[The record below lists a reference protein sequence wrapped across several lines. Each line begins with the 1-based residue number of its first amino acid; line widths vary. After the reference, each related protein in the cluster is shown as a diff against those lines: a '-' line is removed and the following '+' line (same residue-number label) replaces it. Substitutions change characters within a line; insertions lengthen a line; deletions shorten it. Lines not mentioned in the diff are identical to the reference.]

1 MCITCLAFSALSLFT
16 PVTEVPQSVDIQLGT
31 VREITFQAD
40 SLKVAH
46 ENQVA
51 ITRMINQLPD
61 SPEMLI
67 LRAELQSL
75 RVQLDVAKNDT
86 EAEAIIYNGLQA
98 LSKRVMASSSAE
110 KIIEVLRAMVVEE
123 EDVLSTLPA
132 SLNRFQ
138 DKNYG
143 LASLIGRSKSWGWL
157 G

>member
-31 VREITFQAD
+31 VREITFQAN

-51 ITRMINQLPD
+51 SAEMINQLPD

-67 LRAELQSL
+67 LKEELQSL
-75 RVQLDVAKNDT
+75 RVQLDIAKNDA
-86 EAEAIIYNGLQA
+86 EAEVIIYDGLQV
-98 LSKRVMASSSAE
+98 LSKRVMASSNAE
-110 KIIEVLRAMVVEE
+110 KIIEVLKAMVVEE
-123 EDVLSTLPA
+123 EYVQLTPPA
-132 SLNRFQ
+132 SLNRLQ

-143 LASLIGRSKSWGWL
+143 LAPLIGRSKNWGWL